1 MVYKKIVEMTRNDVK
16 KAFTKIY
23 AADYCSLE
31 CLLKNQLRI
40 GYNAGTFGW
49 NYDVF
54 SLNENVALRTGYRN
68 MPGKEIPTNITSY
81 YNKRA
86 EEIFHNPILSY
97 EEKNKN
103 LSELIDQLV
112 DELEEI

>member
-1 MVYKKIVEMTRNDVK
+1 MNLRQFFLSSKIVSHFKKVLRSLYFMRKIIDFVVK
-16 KAFTKIY
+16 
-23 AADYCSLE
+23 L
-31 CLLKNQLRI
+31 
-40 GYNAGTFGW
+40 W
-49 NYDVF
+49 YDVF
-54 SLNENVALRTGYRN
+54 SLNEKAALCTGYRN